1 MLWCSVDTRA
11 SLWRHCTHSLPSGGS
26 CAHEH
31 DTFTV
36 TSPCYRPLQTAERF
50 LLLLSRFC
58 FILEET
64 MLQLKEVSF
73 LQMFMCQPD
82 DFPVVEAP
90 NPGAP
95 FEAAFSFRTHRCLQ
109 THKERRAAPKRC
121 NSEDNTNNTTVMCPH
136 RVGLGCCWFLME
148 IFST

>member
-64 MLQLKEVSF
+64 MLQLKEVSCRCSC
-73 LQMFMCQPD
+73 LSLMTSLWWKP
-82 DFPVVEAP
+82 P

-121 NSEDNTNNTTVMCPH
+121 NSEDNTNNTTVMCPR